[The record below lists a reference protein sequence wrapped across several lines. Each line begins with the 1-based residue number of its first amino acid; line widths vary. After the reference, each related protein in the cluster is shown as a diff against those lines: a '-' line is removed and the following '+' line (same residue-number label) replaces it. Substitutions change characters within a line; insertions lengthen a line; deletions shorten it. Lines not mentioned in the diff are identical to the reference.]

1 MAWADLNLP
10 LKLFKKERSLLQ
22 LDSRIEIIKHQVI
35 VEEHVEKEVA
45 ALFKRNLIIDHIEEF
60 LCFLEPLA
68 ALIDARGHF
77 CQCHSISQHSLISD
91 ESFLAKDALGKI
103 SRFLRDQND
112 IYVLLIGP
120 CSELFEQDFDSC
132 QP

>member
-1 MAWADLNLP
+1 M
-10 LKLFKKERSLLQ
+10 
-22 LDSRIEIIKHQVI
+22 
-35 VEEHVEKEVA
+35 EEHVKKKVA
-45 ALFKRNLIIDHIEEF
+45 ALFKRNLIIDHVEEF
-60 LCFLEPLA
+60 LSFLEPLA

-77 CQCHSISQHSLISD
+77 CQSHSISQHSLISD
-91 ESFLAKDALGKI
+91 ESFLAKDALSKI